1 MAGMNDR
8 PVQLAPPPALIQA
21 VQRLLRPL
29 ARLLMSFG
37 VTYPAFTQIAKGV
50 FVEAAVR
57 DFPEGGGGTGGA
69 KSGTPISDSQA
80 CVLSGVHRREVKRL
94 REEML
99 QQRMTPVSISL
110 GAQVVARWCAD
121 PRCLDA
127 QRRPAPL
134 PRLARKGGEVSFEK
148 LVEGVSKDIRPR
160 AVLEEWLRLG
170 VARLDE
176 EDRVHLSESAFIPA
190 QGFDEKAFY
199 LGKGIHDHLA
209 AATFNMLGQRP
220 PFLDRMAYYD
230 GLSQESVA
238 ALRELSRELAVQ
250 ALHEINRK
258 ALELQARDAEQ
269 PGARS
274 RVTFGAYFY
283 AADEEHG
290 RQD

>member
-1 MAGMNDR
+1 MNER
-8 PVQLAPPPALIQA
+8 PAQLTPPPALIQA

-50 FVEAAVR
+50 FVETALR
-57 DFPEGGGGTGGA
+57 DFPAGD
-69 KSGTPISDSQA
+69 TPVTDSQA

-94 REEML
+94 REEMR
-99 QQRMTPVSISL
+99 QQRATPVAVSL

-121 PRCLDA
+121 PRCQDA
-127 QRRPAPL
+127 QGRPAPL
-134 PRLARKGGEVSFEK
+134 PRLARKGGEISFEK
-148 LVEGVSKDIRPR
+148 LVQGVSKDIRPR

-176 EDRVHLSESAFIPA
+176 EDRVWLLDSAFIPTA
-190 QGFDEKAFY
+190 GFDEKAFY
-199 LGKGIHDHLA
+199 LGKGVHDHLA
-209 AATFNMLGQRP
+209 AASRNMLGQRP

-230 GLSQESVA
+230 GLSGASVA
-238 ALRELSRELAVQ
+238 QLRDLSRELAVQ

-258 ALELQARDAEQ
+258 ALELQTRDAENKE
-269 PGARS
+269 ARA

-283 AADEEHG
+283 SVDEPHDPG
-290 RQD
+290 

>member
-1 MAGMNDR
+1 MNDR

-57 DFPEGGGGTGGA
+57 DFPEGGST
-69 KSGTPISDSQA
+69 SGPAISDSQA

-94 REEML
+94 REDML

-110 GAQVVARWCAD
+110 GAQVVAKWCAD

-176 EDRVHLSESAFIPA
+176 ADRVHLSESAFIPA

-230 GLSQESVA
+230 GLSPESVA
-238 ALRELSRELAVQ
+238 VLRELSRELAVQ
-250 ALHEINRK
+250 ALHEINCK
-258 ALELQARDAEQ
+258 ALELQARDADQ
-269 PGARS
+269 AGARS

-283 AADEEHG
+283 AAEDENG
-290 RQD
+290 RQG